1 MPMPDNGLGRLVVV
15 GVGLIGGSLALALKH
30 AGAVQSVVGIGRDRS
45 NLDAARGLGIADRI
59 YSLDEP
65 WTKELATADLV
76 VLATP
81 VGSMAAL
88 FAAIA
93 PALGAS
99 TLITDVGS
107 TKQDVIAAARMH
119 LGAALPRFVP
129 GHPIAGS
136 ERSGASAAS
145 AALFRDRSVVLTPL
159 AETDSNAVAKVGTC
173 WARCG
178 ATVHI
183 LDAARHDTI
192 LAAVSHLPH
201 VLAYALVADVA
212 RRADGAEYLGYAGT
226 GFRDFTRLAAS
237 EPAMWRDV
245 CFANAAA
252 LRRELALYRAEL
264 ERIDAL
270 MAQGDKAALLAL
282 FERARTAR
290 EDWLVRQAG
299 VDRG

>member
-1 MPMPDNGLGRLVVV
+1 MPMPVHGIGKLVVV

-30 AGAVQSVVGIGRDRS
+30 AGAVNSVVGVGRGRA
-45 NLDAARGLGIADRI
+45 NLDAARSLGIADRT

-65 WTKELATADLV
+65 WIAELATADLV

-81 VGSMAAL
+81 VGSMPAL
-88 FAAIA
+88 FATIA
-93 PALGAS
+93 PALGSS

-107 TKQDVIAAARMH
+107 TKQNVIAAARAH
-119 LGAALPRFVP
+119 LGAALSRFVP

-145 AALFRDRSVVLTPL
+145 AELFRDRSVVLTPL
-159 AETDSNAVAKVGTC
+159 AETEPRAVAEVGGF
-173 WARCG
+173 WERCG
-178 ATVHI
+178 AMVQVV
-183 LDAARHDTI
+183 DAARHDAV

-201 VLAYALVADVA
+201 VLSYALIDEISQ
-212 RRADGAEYLGYAGT
+212 RADGAAYLAYAGT
-226 GFRDFTRLAAS
+226 GFRDFTRLAGS

-252 LRRELALYRAEL
+252 LRRELALYRGEL

-270 MAQGDKAALLAL
+270 VAQGDKEGLLAL
-282 FERARTAR
+282 FERARAAR

>member
-1 MPMPDNGLGRLVVV
+1 MPDFGHGRLVVV

-30 AGAVQSVVGIGRDRS
+30 AGAMQSVVGVGRDRA
-45 NLDAARGLGIADRI
+45 NLDAARSLGIADRI
-59 YSLDEP
+59 YGLNEP
-65 WTKELATADLV
+65 WTKELAAADLV

-81 VGSMAAL
+81 VGSMAGL
-88 FAAIA
+88 FASIA
-93 PALGAS
+93 PALGPK

-119 LGAALPRFVP
+119 LGAALARFVP

-159 AETDSNAVAKVGTC
+159 AETDSDAVNQVAAW

-178 ATVHI
+178 ATVHF
-183 LDAARHDTI
+183 LDAARHDSI

-212 RRADGAEYLGYAGT
+212 RRADGAEYLSYAGT

-245 CFANAAA
+245 CIANAAA
-252 LRRELALYRAEL
+252 LRRELTLYRGEL

-270 MAQGDKAALLAL
+270 IAQGDSAALLAL
-282 FERARTAR
+282 FERARAAR
-290 EDWLVRQAG
+290 EDWLVRQAE